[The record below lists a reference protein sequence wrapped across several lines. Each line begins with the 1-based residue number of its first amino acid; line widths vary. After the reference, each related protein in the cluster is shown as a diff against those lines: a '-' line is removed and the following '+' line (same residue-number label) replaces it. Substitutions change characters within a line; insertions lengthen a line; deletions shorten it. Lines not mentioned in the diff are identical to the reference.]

1 MGTAGDDPK
10 VFEAKIQV
18 FVIFTWVLS
27 FVVRKGFENVPL
39 LSSGYNFEGGRGDTC
54 FGVAKI
60 QGYVNFACYKTGGH

>member
-27 FVVRKGFENVPL
+27 FVAASGYNFQAA
-39 LSSGYNFEGGRGDTC
+39 SGYNFEGGRGDTC